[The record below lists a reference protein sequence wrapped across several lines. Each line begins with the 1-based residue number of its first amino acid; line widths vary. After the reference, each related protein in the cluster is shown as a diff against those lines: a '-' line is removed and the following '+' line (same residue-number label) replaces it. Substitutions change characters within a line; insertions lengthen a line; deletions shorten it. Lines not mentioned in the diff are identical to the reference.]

1 MYLSLHYPY
10 CVSFPPLYLMDKIWS
25 MHFMKQLTP
34 PLVSCTVLIDNK
46 IPTGTV
52 NYY

>member
-1 MYLSLHYPY
+1 MYLILHYPY

-25 MHFMKQLTP
+25 MHFLKQLTP
-34 PLVSCTVLIDNK
+34 HLLVVLIDNK